1 MFTAHPL
8 DCFSVRTPYTVVSLM
23 LVNDVQVELFQSEQ
37 PPLDDQVIPAA
48 LKIAAACEC
57 VILVT
62 ADASTVGSRPATT
75 TAAATKIR
83 STTFMGTLLEIGA
96 VISKSAMP
104 KKVIYQT
111 LCESEIHIR
120 ALVEGVGRVG
130 DGPDRNDHVATTLAG
145 RERAGVR
152 EVVRRAATEGLD
164 QERRQLER
172 RAGQRGVLV
181 P

>member
-37 PPLDDQVIPAA
+37 LPLDDQVIPAA
-48 LKIAAACEC
+48 LKMAAACAC

-75 TAAATKIR
+75 TAAATKSR
-83 STTFMGTLLEIGA
+83 RTTFMGTLLEIGA

-104 KKVIYQT
+104 TKVINQT

-120 ALVEGVGRVG
+120 ALVEGVGGVG
-130 DGPDRNDHVATTLAG
+130 DGPDRDDHVPAGLAR

-152 EVVRRAATEGLD
+152 EVVRWATAVGLD

-172 RAGQRGVLV
+172 GAGQR
-181 P
+181 